1 MFRFQCALL
10 WLAWQTMAHAG
21 VPARH
26 FILEGEGGA
35 GALLDRAGS
44 GATLSFEAAAR
55 GTNAQRLAWVE
66 GRAPGTSVPRL
77 DAGSLA
83 TAPFPVGTNGLTVA
97 LWFRKNGPGTLR
109 GNAGSE
115 NGTIFS
121 MGSGYWDGLR
131 ITTDCRSRA
140 VGFEIGQAKPL
151 HSIGVS
157 AGPVADSTWRH
168 VAATWD
174 GNEMRLYIDGL
185 LAAAKPHAGPFVAPP
200 TGAKMRVG
208 YAAHGIGSVV
218 LDVAEVSLHDGALSA
233 DAIVRS
239 YFGGKIDG
247 VLAARLATAGE
258 ALVRGD
264 SVAAAHGFR
273 TAVDGAADQPPRARF
288 LAIRGLSRALNA
300 QRRHNEATAAL
311 LEIVSEPEVPEELV
325 QQLRSGAIGPVP
337 TAVLET
343 LLKTPSLHEKDRIL
357 ILRQLVAAHCGASDF
372 AKARLACTAWVEA
385 SATDAQERLNA
396 TLAMGHVGM
405 AAGDFRGAKEA
416 YSRVADDSTAP
427 VAFRAIALMQ
437 VGESY
442 ARSGD
447 ATAADRSFAK
457 AAALLGIPP
466 HLAEEARWRAG
477 RVKGGDTENERVGEI
492 MTPGWPKAGWSLH
505 LATNGNDSATG
516 GPGQPFATLERARDE
531 IRSRRAKASWPD
543 GGAEIIIGGGEYS
556 VTNTFRLTALDSGK
570 PGAPIVFR
578 AAQGERPRFRGGIR
592 LRGFQPVRDAAILT
606 RVPEAA
612 RARLVC
618 SDLGAQGI
626 RDVGKFDPGGYA
638 SGGGFSTRPLL
649 ELYWNGEPMQV
660 ARWPNDGWTRAGEML
675 GDATKDGRGR
685 TVHKE
690 GRFKFADSR
699 AKTWARERDL
709 HLYGYWFHDWADS
722 YDRVAKINPDEGVI
736 ELAPPLHRYGYKTG
750 ARFRAVNALSEIDV
764 PREYYI
770 DRDARVIYF
779 LPPSDPIESIAE
791 ISTMREPLVELTG
804 VSHAGFEGLAWEL
817 GQVDGLHAKG
827 GEGVV
832 FAGCTIKGFGGNGI
846 TFDGGEAHGLISCDV
861 SHLGRGGVAISG
873 GDRRTLRPGRHF
885 IENCHI
891 HHFSRIHPTYT
902 PAIQISGVGARI
914 RHNLMHDSGSSALR
928 IAGNDHLVEFNE
940 VHHVVLESDDQ
951 GGIDMWGDPTFRG
964 NVYRW
969 NYWHDI
975 GTEFAVGQAGIRLDD
990 AISDT
995 LIYGNIF
1002 QRTGGGN
1009 FGGVQIHGGKDN
1021 IVDNNIF
1028 IECPAAVS
1036 FSSWGDKRWIEKLD
1050 GPDTVMA
1057 KALKDIDIT
1066 KEPYNS
1072 KYPNLARLREGA
1084 DSNRIW
1090 RNIVWKCDAFTARG
1104 RNNHEMVDN
1113 LIVSADPGFKDAAN
1127 QDWELKVDAPVLRR
1141 SSFRPIPFHRIG
1153 LREDGYRAAPRGGTP
1168 APASLYH

>member
-1 MFRFQCALL
+1 
-10 WLAWQTMAHAG
+10 MAYAAA
-21 VPARH
+21 PTRH

-35 GALLDRAGS
+35 GALSDRAGG
-44 GATLSFEAAAR
+44 GAALSFEAGTR
-55 GTNAQRLAWVE
+55 GTNAQRLVWVE
-66 GRAPGTSVPRL
+66 GRTPGTRVARL

-83 TAPFPVGTNGLTVA
+83 TSPVPIGTNGFTATV
-97 LWFRKNGPGTLR
+97 WFRKNGPGTLR

-157 AGPVADSTWRH
+157 AGPVADSIWH
-168 VAATWD
+168 HIAATWD
-174 GNEMRLYIDGL
+174 GHEMRLYIDGL
-185 LAAAKPHAGPFVAPP
+185 LAAAKPHAAPFVAPP
-200 TGAKMRVG
+200 AGAKMRVG
-208 YAAHGIGSVV
+208 YAGHGVGSVI
-218 LDVAEVSLHDGALSA
+218 LDVAEVSFHDGASPA
-233 DAIVRS
+233 EAIVRQ
-239 YFGGKIDG
+239 YFGGKIDAG
-247 VLAARLATAGE
+247 LAHHLATAGE
-258 ALVRGD
+258 ALARGD
-264 SVAAAHGFR
+264 AVAAAKGFR
-273 TAVDGAADQPPRARF
+273 TAVDATAGQPPRARS
-288 LAIRGLSRALNA
+288 LAIRGLARALNA
-300 QRRHNEATAAL
+300 QRKHNEATAAL
-311 LEIVSEPEVPEELV
+311 LQIVSEPEVPEELL
-325 QQLRSGAIGPVP
+325 QQLRSGAIGPIP
-337 TAVLET
+337 PGVLET
-343 LLKTPSLHEKDRIL
+343 LLKIPGLQTKDQVL
-357 ILRQLVAAHCGASDF
+357 ILRQLVAGHCGASDF
-372 AKARLACTAWVEA
+372 AKARLACAAWAEA
-385 SATDAQERLNA
+385 SATEPQERLNA

-405 AAGDFRGAKEA
+405 AAGDFREA
-416 YSRVADDSTAP
+416 RKSYARVADDATAP

-437 VGESY
+437 VGESH
-442 ARSGD
+442 AKSGE
-447 ATAADRSFAK
+447 ATAADRSFEK
-457 AAALLGIPP
+457 VAALPGVPP

-477 RVKGGDTENERVGEI
+477 RIKGGAAENERTGGI
-492 MTPGWPKAGWSLH
+492 ITPGWPKAGWSFH
-505 LATNGNDSATG
+505 VATNGNDSATG
-516 GPGQPFATLERARDE
+516 APGQPFATLERARDE
-531 IRSRRAKASWPD
+531 VRSRRTKESWPV
-543 GGAEIIIGGGEYS
+543 GGVEIIIGGGEYS
-556 VTNTFRLTALDSGK
+556 VTNTFRLTAQDSGK
-570 PGAPIVFR
+570 LGAPIVFR
-578 AAQGERPRFRGGIR
+578 AARGERPRFRGGTR
-592 LRGFQPVRDAAILT
+592 LRDFQPVRDAGVLA

-612 RARLVC
+612 RAGLVC
-618 SDLGAQGI
+618 SDLDAQGI
-626 RDVGKFDPGGYA
+626 KDVGKFDPGGYA

-649 ELYWNGEPMQV
+649 ELFWNGEPMQV

-675 GDATKDGRGR
+675 GEATKDARGR
-685 TVHKE
+685 PVHRQ
-690 GRFKFADSR
+690 GRFRFTDAR
-699 AKTWARERDL
+699 AKTWAGERDL

-750 ARFRAVNALSEIDV
+750 ARFRAVNALCEIDV
-764 PREYYI
+764 PREYYV
-770 DRDARVIYF
+770 DRNARVIYF
-779 LPPSDPIESIAE
+779 LPPSDPAKGVAE
-791 ISTMREPLVELTG
+791 ISTMREPLVELAG
-804 VSHAGFEGLAWEL
+804 VSHAGFEGLTWEL

-832 FAGCTIKGFGGNGI
+832 FAGCTMRGFGGYGI

-861 SHLGRGGVAISG
+861 SHMGRGGVAISG
-873 GDRRTLRPGRHF
+873 GDRRTLRSGRHF

-990 AISDT
+990 AISGT

-1002 QRTGGGN
+1002 RRAGGGN

-1028 IECPAAVS
+1028 IDCPAAIS
-1036 FSSWGDKRWIEKLD
+1036 FSSWGEKRWAESLD

-1066 KEPYNS
+1066 KEPYRS
-1072 KYPNLARLREGA
+1072 KYPDVARLREGA

-1090 RNIVWKCDAFTARG
+1090 RNIVWNCGEFLRRG
-1104 RNNHEMVDN
+1104 RNNHELLDN
-1113 LIVSADPGFKDAAN
+1113 TLVSCDPGFRNATDDDL
-1127 QDWELKVDAPVLRR
+1127 QLKPDAPVLKG
-1141 SSFRPIPFHRIG
+1141 SSFRDIPFREIG
-1153 LREDGYRAAPRGGTP
+1153 LRRDAYRNRLRQE
-1168 APASLYH
+1168 SVR